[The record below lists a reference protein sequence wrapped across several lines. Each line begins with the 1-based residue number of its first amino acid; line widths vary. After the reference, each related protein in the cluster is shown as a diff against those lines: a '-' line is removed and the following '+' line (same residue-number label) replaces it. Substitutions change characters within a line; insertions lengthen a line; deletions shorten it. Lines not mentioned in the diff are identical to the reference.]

1 MPRCRQPLPLTFR
14 SAGLADAEAVVSL
27 IESAYRGMESRS
39 GWTTEA
45 DFLDSRRTSIEAIV
59 GIITARDS
67 RLLVAETDGQLI
79 GCCHVESRSAG
90 DAYLGL
96 VSVRPYL
103 QDRGVGRTIV
113 ANAEREARARW
124 GAQQMRMRV
133 IRQRVELIAWYERLG
148 YQRTGETL
156 PFPYDNPS
164 VIATRSDLEFVLLA
178 KPI

>member
-1 MPRCRQPLPLTFR
+1 LTFR

-27 IESAYRGMESRS
+27 IESAYRGMESRR

-45 DFLDSRRTSIEAIV
+45 DFLDSRRTSIEAIMQ
-59 GIITARDS
+59 IITAPGS
-67 RLLVAETDGQLI
+67 RMLVAETAGQLI
-79 GCCHVESRSAG
+79 GCCHVQSRTAG
-90 DAYLGL
+90 EAYLGL
-96 VSVRPYL
+96 VSVRPHL

-124 GAQQMRMRV
+124 GAKQMRLRV

-148 YQRTGETL
+148 YQPTGETL

-164 VIATRSDLEFVLLA
+164 VIATRSDLDFVLLA